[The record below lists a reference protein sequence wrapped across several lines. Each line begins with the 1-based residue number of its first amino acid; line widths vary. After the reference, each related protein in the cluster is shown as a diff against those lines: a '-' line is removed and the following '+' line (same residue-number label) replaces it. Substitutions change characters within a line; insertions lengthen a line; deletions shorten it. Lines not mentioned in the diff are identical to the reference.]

1 MFLIKEA
8 VGGEGA
14 RMNVRM
20 LKVEMLTLMVRFADE
35 RCCFSG
41 EYREAL
47 KESRCMFG
55 QAHFF
60 NPREL
65 WVPSRCRR
73 NDHLIFLTIYV

>member
-8 VGGEGA
+8 AGSERA

-20 LKVEMLTLMVRFADE
+20 LKVEMLILMVRFADE

-47 KESRCMFG
+47 KESGCMFG
-55 QAHFF
+55 QAHF
-60 NPREL
+60 
-65 WVPSRCRR
+65 
-73 NDHLIFLTIYV
+73 LTHESCGFRVDVDAMII